1 MAVPILEARTNHS
14 KQMLERIRTEIDSI
28 EELKSEPNL
37 SIYVTGSYGR
47 LEASATSDLDPFF
60 VYDDSE
66 GTSSLSE
73 ISEILISARLIKICR
88 TLELPEFSNEGQYL
102 EVHSLNSM
110 LKYLGGPEDDY
121 RNYFTARLL
130 LLLES
135 QPLCNEEAYL
145 KIIERIIEEYFRD
158 YSTHERDFRPIFLV
172 NDILTGIPQIKPTF
186 LDIAPAGIPPNIIP
200 HSKGVKCGLMRPDSL
215 KFHAFIGQPLYCQ
228 A

>member
-1 MAVPILEARTNHS
+1 MAVSILEARTNHS

-66 GTSSLSE
+66 GTSSLSK

-158 YSTHERDFRPIFLV
+158 YSTHERDFRPIFLA
-172 NDILTGIPQIKPTF
+172 NDILRYWKTLCLNYEERRNLQVDDPAKKTKPESTDRGRVATGRVGKEV
-186 LDIAPAGIPPNIIP
+186 L
-200 HSKGVKCGLMRPDSL
+200 L
-215 KFHAFIGQPLYCQ
+215 
-228 A
+228 